1 MEEKKEVL
9 EQERSTE
16 QTVTASAKS
25 GKRAS
30 GKKNG
35 LARHVAFVLV
45 AVLLPPGSARF
56 CQQAVFRVYLN

>member
-1 MEEKKEVL
+1 MRREETNMEEKKEVL
-9 EQERSTE
+9 EQERATE

-45 AVLLPPGSARF
+45 AVL
-56 CQQAVFRVYLN
+56 